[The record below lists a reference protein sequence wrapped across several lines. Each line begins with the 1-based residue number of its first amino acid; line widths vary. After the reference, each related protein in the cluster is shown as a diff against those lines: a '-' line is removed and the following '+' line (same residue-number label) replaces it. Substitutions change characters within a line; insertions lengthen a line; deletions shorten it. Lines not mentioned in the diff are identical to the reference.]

1 MTTPTSTPAQEL
13 LVRTTGRAL
22 ARAGLATAYGHCSL
36 RLDAEH
42 FLVCAP
48 RPMGLLSPK
57 DGGTVV
63 SVNAPLPEGVLGE
76 VRIHQ
81 QVYQRRADV
90 NGICRFFPPHV
101 MSLAAMKL
109 TPSARHGFSSYFYP
123 QVPRWEHTALVRNE
137 AAAEGVVDTL
147 GNAPAVVVSVNGAV
161 TVADSIQ
168 KALVLAWFLEDAG
181 RVENAVRAAGHAD
194 TQVFNTPQEAQER
207 ATWNGGIVERM
218 WDYLT
223 HNDPEISS
231 HANP

>member
-1 MTTPTSTPAQEL
+1 MTKPIPTPAQEQ

-48 RPMGLLSPK
+48 RPMGLLTPQNS
-57 DGGTVV
+57 GTVV
-63 SVNAPLPEGVLGE
+63 SVHGPLPDGVLGE

-81 QVYQRRADV
+81 QVYKRRTEV

-101 MSLAAMKL
+101 MALAAMKL

-123 QVPRWEHTALVRNE
+123 HVPRWEHTALVRNE

-181 RVENAVRAAGHAD
+181 RVENAVQAAGHTD
-194 TQVFNTPQEAQER
+194 ISIFNTPQEAQER

-223 HNDPEISS
+223 HDDIEATNT
-231 HANP
+231 

>member
-1 MTTPTSTPAQEL
+1 MTHPTPTPAQEQ

-36 RLDAEH
+36 RLDAAH

-48 RPMGLLSPK
+48 RPMGLLTPQ
-57 DGGTVV
+57 DTGTVV
-63 SVNAPLPEGVLGE
+63 SVHGPLPEGVLGE

-81 QVYQRRADV
+81 QVYQRRPEV

-101 MSLAAMKL
+101 MALSAMKL

-123 QVPRWEHTALVRNE
+123 QVPRWHDTALVRNE
-137 AAAEGVVDTL
+137 AAAVGVADTL
-147 GNAPAVVVSVNGAV
+147 GQANAVVVSVNGAV
-161 TVADSIQ
+161 TVAESIQ

-181 RVENAVRAAGHAD
+181 RVEQAVQAAGHSD
-194 TQVFNTPQEAQER
+194 TRIFDTAQQAQER

-223 HNDPEISS
+223 HNDIEEQHP
-231 HANP
+231 

>member
-1 MTTPTSTPAQEL
+1 MTTPTPTPAQEQ

-36 RLDAEH
+36 RLDADH

-48 RPMGLLSPK
+48 RPMGLLTPQNS
-57 DGGTVV
+57 GTVV
-63 SVNAPLPEGVLGE
+63 SVHGPLPEGVLGE

-81 QVYQRRADV
+81 QVYKRRTEV

-101 MSLAAMKL
+101 MALAAMKL

-123 QVPRWEHTALVRNE
+123 HVPRWEHTALVRNE
-137 AAAEGVVDTL
+137 AAAEGVVNIL

-181 RVENAVRAAGHAD
+181 RVENAVQAAGHAD
-194 TQVFNTPQEAQER
+194 TAIFNTPQEAQER

-223 HNDPEISS
+223 HDDIEAKNT
-231 HANP
+231 

>member
-1 MTTPTSTPAQEL
+1 M
-13 LVRTTGRAL
+13 

-57 DGGTVV
+57 DAGTVV

-81 QVYQRRADV
+81 QVYKRRADV

-101 MSLAAMKL
+101 MALAAMKL
-109 TPSARHGFSSYFYP
+109 TPNARHGFSSYFYP
-123 QVPRWEHTALVRNE
+123 RVPRWEHTALVRNE

-147 GNAPAVVVSVNGAV
+147 SDAPAVVVSVNGAV

-181 RVENAVRAAGHAD
+181 RVENAVLAAGHAD
-194 TQVFNTPQEAQER
+194 TQVFNTSQEAQER

-223 HNDPEISS
+223 HSDPETPAHSN
-231 HANP
+231 HFT

>member
-1 MTTPTSTPAQEL
+1 MTKPIPTPAQEQ

-36 RLDAEH
+36 RLDADH

-48 RPMGLLSPK
+48 RPMGLLTPQNS
-57 DGGTVV
+57 GTVV
-63 SVNAPLPEGVLGE
+63 SVHGPLPDGVLGE

-81 QVYQRRADV
+81 QVYKRRAEV

-101 MSLAAMKL
+101 MALAAMKL

-123 QVPRWEHTALVRNE
+123 HVPQWEHTALVRNE
-137 AAAEGVVDTL
+137 AAAEGVVNTL
-147 GNAPAVVVSVNGAV
+147 GDAPAVVVSVNGAV

-181 RVENAVRAAGHAD
+181 RVENAVQAAGHANISI
-194 TQVFNTPQEAQER
+194 FNTPQEAQER

-223 HNDPEISS
+223 HDDIEAKNT
-231 HANP
+231 

>member
-1 MTTPTSTPAQEL
+1 MTTPSPTSAQEQ

-48 RPMGLLSPK
+48 RPMGLLTHQDK
-57 DGGTVV
+57 GTVV
-63 SVNAPLPEGVLGE
+63 SVHGPLPDGVLGE

-147 GNAPAVVVSVNGAV
+147 GDAPAVVVSVNGAV

-168 KALVLAWFLEDAG
+168 KALVLAWFLEEAG
-181 RVENAVRAAGHAD
+181 RVENAVQAAGHAD
-194 TQVFNTPQEAQER
+194 TQIFKTAQQAQER

-223 HNDPEISS
+223 HNDLETLSR
-231 HANP
+231 